1 MIPEIAMFW
10 VISTALVLQGV
21 TIAARG
27 PTKNPLTRIFQ
38 FYESRQKPVQFEI
51 SSAEISPRVCTAKLR
66 CFGFQRNGSLLC
78 SLCCIAVQI

>member
-1 MIPEIAMFW
+1 MKLLNLMIPEIAMFW

-21 TIAARG
+21 TIAAG

-51 SSAEISPRVCTAKLR
+51 SSEISPRLYCKIA
-66 CFGFQRNGSLLC
+66 LLWF
-78 SLCCIAVQI
+78 SKKWIIVM